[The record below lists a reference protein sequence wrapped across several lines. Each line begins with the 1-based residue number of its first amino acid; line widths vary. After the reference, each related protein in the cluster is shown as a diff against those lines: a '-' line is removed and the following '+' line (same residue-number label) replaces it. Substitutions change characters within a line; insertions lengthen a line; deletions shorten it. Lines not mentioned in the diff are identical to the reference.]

1 MHHPEETFLQHSG
14 MILINDDD
22 NDDDNNYDNGG
33 MMVSPGLRYETGS
46 IGGKNGGIK
55 PESIISRPTSK
66 RNFI

>member
-1 MHHPEETFLQHSG
+1 MHHPEETFLQHGG

-22 NDDDNNYDNGG
+22 NDDDNGG

-55 PESIISRPTSK
+55 TRINDI
-66 RNFI
+66 

>member
-1 MHHPEETFLQHSG
+1 MHHPEETFLQHGG

-22 NDDDNNYDNGG
+22 NDDDNGG

-55 PESIISRPTSK
+55 TRINDIKTRQH
-66 RNFI
+66 IC